1 VTACM
6 ASSSESWEPYRCPHL
21 WHSRARGGA
30 VHSIN
35 NGLSHCKNFRC
46 PRLAPDMIRSISPKI
61 RNVAKIPSR
70 RRRKEEESC
79 YPPDY
84 TFGFAITWTT
94 LIADFPDQTEIFA
107 ANSTWATQ
115 SMRMELNVRDI

>member
-1 VTACM
+1 
-6 ASSSESWEPYRCPHL
+6 
-21 WHSRARGGA
+21 
-30 VHSIN
+30 
-35 NGLSHCKNFRC
+35 
-46 PRLAPDMIRSISPKI
+46 MIRSISPKI